1 MVKRWSLL
9 LTALLLATI
18 LTGCA
23 QEPETVPQRPEQA
36 AQTVKI
42 YFANED
48 NDRLVTE
55 DRQLA
60 IGAEVN
66 KYTAVLRALLNGPE
80 NDNYRI
86 NISPNTKVY
95 GTIKQGD
102 KLIVDVNDDF
112 TKFDGSMA
120 ETLGVGAFVNT
131 LTQFEEIDE
140 VKILVE
146 GEELKGPSGK
156 ARGWMKTFPMQAQTT
171 SQKTQPPA
179 AAPTKTQTQSV
190 VKRNVTLYFA
200 NQEATAVV
208 PETRTISV
216 PNNTTATGYIKM
228 IVNEL
233 IKGPRN
239 SELRRTIPA
248 AATVNSVAVK
258 GTTAI
263 VDFSSEMHSKHSK
276 GAAGES
282 MTINSIVNT
291 LTELDAIIQVQIT
304 VEGKPLSLEH
314 VMDKPRA
321 RNTDM
326 IHH

>member
-1 MVKRWSLL
+1 MVKRWSLF

-36 AQTVKI
+36 AQTVKV

-55 DRQLA
+55 DRQLV
-60 IGAEVN
+60 IGDEEN
-66 KYTAVLRALLNGPE
+66 KYTAVLRALIKGPE

-146 GEELKGPSGK
+146 GEELKGPNGK
-156 ARGWMKTFPMQAQTT
+156 PRGWMKTFPMQAQAT
-171 SQKTQPPA
+171 SQRTQPSA
-179 AAPTKTQTQSV
+179 AAPAKSVQSE
-190 VKRNVTLYFA
+190 VKRNVVLYFA

-216 PNNTTATGYIKM
+216 PNNTTVTGYVKM

-248 AATVNSVAVK
+248 EATVRSVAVK

-291 LTELDAIIQVQIT
+291 LTELDTINQVQIT
-304 VEGKPLSLEH
+304 VESKPLSIEH
-314 VMDKPRA
+314 VVMDKPRA